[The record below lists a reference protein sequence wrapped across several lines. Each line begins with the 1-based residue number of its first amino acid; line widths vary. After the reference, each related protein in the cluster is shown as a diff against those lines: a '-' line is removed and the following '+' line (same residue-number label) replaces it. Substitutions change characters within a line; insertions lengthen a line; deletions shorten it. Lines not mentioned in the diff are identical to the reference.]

1 MRLLEGR
8 LAHERLIGE
17 FVLLREATLAVAVL
31 GLGFGLL
38 ALAWR
43 EVRRRSLVVE
53 AFDVPPALDA
63 DGWSGPVV
71 ARRLHDQLAFIRD
84 HAVTS
89 AEKRALRQT
98 GIGSDISIPGAR
110 VSLNSVFAYLRAMLG
125 RDTFVAGEITG
136 SAEGL
141 NVTVRVRDRG
151 QASFAGPA
159 AALDA
164 LLLAAG
170 EHIFLET
177 QPYVLAVY
185 RRSRGDDAGA
195 IAALRPLVT
204 GSDARA
210 AALALNL
217 WGEILLQSG
226 DFAGSIARHQ
236 AAVQRCP
243 IDQAASAGL
252 MIALASSGQWDAAR
266 EVVRA
271 YATRRWRS
279 ATAHGLRG
287 QILAYALDIAGAEA
301 AGRRCLR
308 RDRRD
313 VSGALSLG
321 FAGVM
326 RHDYA
331 AARRHADRVLDGRR
345 FRFTEQTL
353 PGVMT
358 LLSWTLTCLRNYA
371 AARDYADHMCATRPD
386 HNGGWVRLGHLLLL
400 VGDAA
405 GAIAPLRRATRSGV
419 RSMGAT
425 ALLARALWQVQGS
438 EAALGY
444 IQEALARNPHDP
456 PLYVVRSDVLAV
468 AGRHEAALAAARR
481 AAETAPSWADGH
493 EAWGR
498 ALLAA
503 GETEAALARFRQ
515 AAALA
520 PKWAAPPLGMGE
532 ALAARGDTE
541 GAAAHYREAIA
552 RDPLWAVP
560 HARWGALM
568 ERTGDTAGAKE
579 RLSRAASLDPEDPA
593 TPGRYAPAAA
603 PR

>member
-1 MRLLEGR
+1 MIEGR

-53 AFDVPPALDA
+53 AFDVPPALEA
-63 DGWSGPVV
+63 EGWSGSVV

-125 RDTFVAGEITG
+125 RDTFVAGELTG
-136 SAEGL
+136 AAEAL
-141 NVTVRVRDRG
+141 SVTVRVRDRG
-151 QASFAGPA
+151 RASFAGPA

-204 GSDARA
+204 GPDARA

-226 DFAGSIARHQ
+226 DFAGGIARHQ

-271 YATRRWRS
+271 YAARRWRS
-279 ATAHGLRG
+279 ATAHGLHG
-287 QILAYALDIAGAEA
+287 QILVYALDIAGAET

-321 FAGVM
+321 FAGVL

-358 LLSWTLTCLRNYA
+358 LLSWTLTCLRDYA

-400 VGDAA
+400 SGDAA
-405 GAIAPLRRATRSGV
+405 GAIVPLRRATRSGV

-425 ALLARALWQVQGS
+425 ALLARALWQAEGAA
-438 EAALGY
+438 AALGY
-444 IQEALARNPHDP
+444 IHEALARNPHDP

-468 AGRHEAALAAARR
+468 VGEHKAALEAARHAAAS
-481 AAETAPSWADGH
+481 APSWADGH

-503 GETEAALARFRQ
+503 GDSAGACSRFEQ
-515 AAALA
+515 AARLA
-520 PKWAAPPLGMGE
+520 PRWAAPYLGWGDC
-532 ALAARGDTE
+532 LAARGRAAD
-541 GAAAHYREAIA
+541 AAAQYARAITC
-552 RDPLWAVP
+552 DPLWAAP
-560 HARWGALM
+560 HAHWGALL
-568 ERTGDTAGAKE
+568 ERTGDAAGAKAKQV
-579 RLSRAASLDPEDPA
+579 RAASLDPEDPA
-593 TPGRYAPAAA
+593 APGRHARRRADK
-603 PR
+603 